1 VKVLVAHN
9 RYQSTL
15 PSGENEVVDLEIA
28 ALREAGVQVVPYIR
42 SSDEI
47 AQMGTKDRFLLPFM
61 PLHSRRAMTEIVA
74 LLEEHRPDLVHL
86 HNPYPLISLSLVRAA
101 HEFGVPVVQTVH
113 NHRHSCA
120 RGSYFRDGHPCFE
133 CRGKSLPWPSVQHGC
148 YRDSRLQSVAL
159 ASALASHRKD
169 QRAMDKYI
177 ALSPSIAESLGESG
191 LIRPEQVVI
200 RPNSVP
206 DPGPP
211 TPPGDG
217 LLFVGRLTREKGLP
231 MLLQAWERADR
242 PFGTLTVIGEGPER
256 PRVEAAAGVV
266 YLGSLQR
273 AEVGQAMAGC
283 AAVVVPSVAS
293 EALPL
298 VVLEAFSYGRPVVAT
313 RTGGL
318 PSIVDASCG
327 WLSEPDSESLARTL
341 RVAAGAD
348 RATLGSAARRKF
360 ESTFSPGVVVAQQ
373 IGIYEAVISHH
384 RRASAGDLTPG
395 SPDA

>member
-1 VKVLVAHN
+1 
-9 RYQSTL
+9 
-15 PSGENEVVDLEIA
+15 
-28 ALREAGVQVVPYIR
+28 
-42 SSDEI
+42 
-47 AQMGTKDRFLLPFM
+47 
-61 PLHSRRAMTEIVA
+61 
-74 LLEEHRPDLVHL
+74 
-86 HNPYPLISLSLVRAA
+86 
-101 HEFGVPVVQTVH
+101 
-113 NHRHSCA
+113 
-120 RGSYFRDGHPCFE
+120 
-133 CRGKSLPWPSVQHGC
+133 
-148 YRDSRLQSVAL
+148 VAL

-217 LLFVGRLTREKGLP
+217 LLFVGRLTREKGVP
-231 MLLQAWERADR
+231 MLLQAWEAADR

-256 PRVEAAAGVV
+256 PEVEAAGVV
-266 YLGSLQR
+266 YLGSMQR
-273 AEVGQAMAGC
+273 AEVGAAMSGC

-298 VVLEAFSYGRPVVAT
+298 VVLESFSYGRPVVAT

-341 RVAAGAD
+341 RIAAGAD
-348 RATLGSAARRKF
+348 CAVLGSAARRKF

-373 IGIYEAVISHH
+373 IAIYEAVISNH
-384 RRASAGDLTPG
+384 RRASAGDVTPG